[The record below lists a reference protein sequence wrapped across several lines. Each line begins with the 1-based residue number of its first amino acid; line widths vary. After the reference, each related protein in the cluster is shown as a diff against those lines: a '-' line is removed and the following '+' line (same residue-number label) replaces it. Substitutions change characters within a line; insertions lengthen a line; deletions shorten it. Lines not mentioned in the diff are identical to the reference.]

1 MAHPSLSAY
10 GSFLAHSARAGYNS
24 GTPASGRGRS
34 VADRRVTVSEGRK
47 RAFPGDALW
56 ARFPHSTERPYV
68 RAGRRGMNG
77 GREIRRFVAGD
88 YRLRLLRAKNG
99 IRCVIASSARARV
112 EREV

>member
-47 RAFPGDALW
+47 RAFPGYALW
-56 ARFPHSTERPYV
+56 AASRTLPNVLTY
-68 RAGRRGMNG
+68 AGPRDMNG

-88 YRLRLLRAKNG
+88 
-99 IRCVIASSARARV
+99 
-112 EREV
+112 